1 MGTVLLFMST
11 CYTNRLKQVR
21 TLDLI
26 GHMKTP
32 PVLDSG
38 RLPRLLMALSGAEA
52 ASKTEPGLQEA

>member
-1 MGTVLLFMST
+1 
-11 CYTNRLKQVR
+11 
-21 TLDLI
+21 
-26 GHMKTP
+26 MKTP